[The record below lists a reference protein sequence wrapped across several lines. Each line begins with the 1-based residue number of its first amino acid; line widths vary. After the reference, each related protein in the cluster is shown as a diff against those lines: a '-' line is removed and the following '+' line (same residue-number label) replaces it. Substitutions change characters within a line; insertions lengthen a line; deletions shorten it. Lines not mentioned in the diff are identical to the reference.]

1 VRELLSLRSGRLHST
16 RSCKRLLKE
25 TPHPA
30 DLQAPEGPCH
40 GDVKRRPPK
49 RKREKEKKKRKE
61 RRRSRKR
68 RRRSSSSRSCSSTS
82 SSDSSSRTSES
93 RQRLFRS
100 ARDLA
105 GFANR
110 AQKQAL
116 SQPEKVLVESLAELA
131 TILPGAK
138 PGASSSSVGG
148 GYEAA
153 AKLPPLFVSYHSL
166 VLSARLAG
174 SDRSSRNEREARTLC
189 EILDVLLSGGILA
202 AIMIALQRLKAI
214 EASIDPQGGGWSH
227 AAQHELTARPGQG
240 LVSQKDR
247 TLANRDVRDE
257 QRSRAPRGL
266 PPIGKGNGKGREQR
280 DRQH

>member
-1 VRELLSLRSGRLHST
+1 
-16 RSCKRLLKE
+16 
-25 TPHPA
+25 
-30 DLQAPEGPCH
+30 
-40 GDVKRRPPK
+40 
-49 RKREKEKKKRKE
+49 
-61 RRRSRKR
+61 
-68 RRRSSSSRSCSSTS
+68 
-82 SSDSSSRTSES
+82 
-93 RQRLFRS
+93 
-100 ARDLA
+100 LA

-189 EILDVLLSGGILA
+189 EILDVLLSGGTLA